1 MLNLE
6 EKLTKYS
13 QTLADTFSRY
23 FSQVVEESVNN
34 AIKLDHNQINKKTSM
49 KYLES
54 KFSQPFLQLNLK
66 PVTVKEIYES
76 EMEKF
81 MWI

>member
-6 EKLTKYS
+6 GKLIKDP

-34 AIKLDHNQINKKTSM
+34 AMKLDHNQINKKTSM
-49 KYLES
+49 EYLES
-54 KFSQPFLQLNLK
+54 KFSQPFF
-66 PVTVKEIYES
+66 YH
-76 EMEKF
+76 
-81 MWI
+81 